1 MLIQK
6 LIINVDTE
14 YIYTDYDVYLEE
26 THKYKVNLGPCENN
40 IIVYRQF
47 DIYNENILIFY
58 LSPDYKIRFSLSPD
72 YKIRFSLG
80 NKYKGEIEVCI
91 KKSDCEDE
99 YLPWING
106 EYTGI

>member
-58 LSPDYKIRFSLSPD
+58 LSPDYKIRFSL
-72 YKIRFSLG
+72 G

-106 EYTGI
+106 EYRGI

>member
-58 LSPDYKIRFSLSPD
+58 LSPDYKIRFSL
-72 YKIRFSLG
+72 G

-91 KKSDCEDE
+91 KKSDCEAE

-106 EYTGI
+106 EYRGI

>member
-58 LSPDYKIRFSLSPD
+58 LSPDYKIRFSL
-72 YKIRFSLG
+72 G

-91 KKSDCEDE
+91 KKSDCEAK

-106 EYTGI
+106 EYRGI

>member
-6 LIINVDTE
+6 LIINVDK

-26 THKYKVNLGPCENN
+26 THKYKVNLGQCENN

-58 LSPDYKIRFSLSPD
+58 LSPDYKIRFSL
-72 YKIRFSLG
+72 G

-91 KKSDCEDE
+91 KKSDCEYE

-106 EYTGI
+106 EYCGI

>member
-1 MLIQK
+1 
-6 LIINVDTE
+6 
-14 YIYTDYDVYLEE
+14 
-26 THKYKVNLGPCENN
+26 
-40 IIVYRQF
+40 
-47 DIYNENILIFY
+47 
-58 LSPDYKIRFSLSPD
+58 LSPD